1 VVDYKVYWDKGSG
14 NWATL
19 AESTNNLTTFLD
31 NFSNY
36 ITGKAYSYKVAAW
49 NDFGVGP

>member
-1 VVDYKVYWDKGSG
+1 MDYKVYWDKGTN

-19 AESTNNLTTFLD
+19 TESTNNQTTFLD
-31 NFSNY
+31 NMSAY
-36 ITGKAYSYKVAAW
+36 VTGKSYQFKVAAW